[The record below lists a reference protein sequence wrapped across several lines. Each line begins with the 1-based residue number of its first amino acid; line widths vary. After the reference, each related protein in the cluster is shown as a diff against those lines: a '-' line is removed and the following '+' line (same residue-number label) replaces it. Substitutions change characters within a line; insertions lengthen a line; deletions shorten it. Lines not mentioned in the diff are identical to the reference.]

1 MTQPASETDP
11 IRIIAVDDHSLLRN
25 ALCELLNAEGDLT
38 VVAQTDEPARIK
50 ELARR
55 HDAEVLLLDVEMPDS
70 HAPTVVAELSRAL
83 PDLKILILSMHG
95 DPQLIQELLRRGAKS
110 YLHKSTRHE
119 TLLAA
124 IRNTRSADAHT
135 IIAVPQQEGRQN
147 AFAPAP
153 AGLSPRE
160 REVLT
165 LVAHAMS
172 NRQIANRLGVAEGTV
187 KRHLRNIFEKLEAVS
202 RVDAV
207 NKAIDAHLIVRRPH
221 LADGR

>member
-1 MTQPASETDP
+1 VTQPASETDP

-70 HAPTVVAELSRAL
+70 HA
-83 PDLKILILSMHG
+83 
-95 DPQLIQELLRRGAKS
+95 
-110 YLHKSTRHE
+110 
-119 TLLAA
+119 
-124 IRNTRSADAHT
+124 HT
-135 IIAVPQQEGRQN
+135 IIAVPQQGGRQN

>member
-1 MTQPASETDP
+1 MANPASEADP

-25 ALCELLNAEGDLT
+25 ALCELLDLQGDLR
-38 VVAQTDEPARIK
+38 VVAQTDSSAALV
-50 ELARR
+50 ELAVEHR
-55 HDAEVLLLDVEMPDS
+55 AEVVLLDVEMPNH
-70 HAPTVVAELSRAL
+70 HAPTVVGELSRAL
-83 PDLKILILSMHG
+83 PDLQVLILSMHG
-95 DPQLIQELLRRGAKS
+95 DPQLIQELLRQGARS
-110 YLHKSTRHE
+110 YLHKSTHHE

-124 IRNTRSADAHT
+124 IRNIRNVDPHT
-135 IIAVPQQEGRQN
+135 IIAVPQQGRPS

-153 AGLSPRE
+153 SGLSPRE

-172 NRQIANRLGVAEGTV
+172 NRQIASELGVAEGTV

-207 NKAIDAHLIVRRPH
+207 NKAIDAQLIVRRSS
-221 LADGR
+221 LGDVG